1 MTESSEMLCEQ
12 ARESIQDLI
21 DDGKTVMESVSG
33 TAGALA
39 AHLEV
44 CSDCRV
50 FQKEMSKL
58 HRGLTDLPELA
69 FPAAALEEVWD
80 QTVRKRAVAK
90 FDWRWLAVAA
100 AILVV
105 VFAGRLFDS
114 QKVGSEYS
122 TAEVAQATV
131 EARAAL
137 NLVRDALQRSEQA
150 AVERVLGGEVTP
162 ALEKI
167 TIGLPDTESSKKRRT
182 GA

>member
-1 MTESSEMLCEQ
+1 MKENFEMSCEQ

-21 DDGKTVMESVSG
+21 DEGDTITETASG
-33 TAGALA
+33 TSVALE
-39 AHLEV
+39 AHLET
-44 CSDCRV
+44 CSECRV
-50 FQKEMSKL
+50 FQEEMSKL
-58 HRGLTDLPELA
+58 HRGLTDLPELE
-69 FPAAALEEVWD
+69 FPEAALEEVWD
-80 QTVRKRAVAK
+80 QTVRKHTAAK

-105 VFAGRLFDS
+105 VFAGRFFDP
-114 QKVGSEYS
+114 QETGSEYS

-137 NLVRDALQRSEQA
+137 GLVRDALQRSEQA
-150 AVERVLGGEVTP
+150 AIERVFGGEVTP

-167 TIGLPDTESSKKRRT
+167 TIGMPHTENSKTRRT

>member
-1 MTESSEMLCEQ
+1 MNEIFEMSCEQ

-21 DDGKTVMESVSG
+21 DDGKAVMETESG
-33 TAGALA
+33 TAGTLT
-39 AHLEV
+39 AHLEA

-50 FQKEMSKL
+50 FQEEMSKL
-58 HRGLTDLPELA
+58 HKGLTDLPELE
-69 FPAAALEEVWD
+69 FPAAALDEVWD
-80 QTVRKRAVAK
+80 QTVRKRPAEK

-100 AILVV
+100 AILIV
-105 VFAGRLFDS
+105 VFAGRLFDP
-114 QKVGSEYS
+114 QKSGPEYS

-137 NLVRDALQRSEQA
+137 GLVRDALQRSEQA
-150 AVERVLGGEVTP
+150 AVGRVLSGEVTP